1 MKSKLSLFDLTM
13 IVIGLV
19 IGMGI
24 FRTAS
29 NSAKDALTP
38 GVFFTAWIIGG
49 LVALCGALTYAEIG
63 SRHPATGGYYR
74 IFSYAYHPS
83 LAFSINC
90 LILVSNAGSL
100 SGVAL
105 IGAGYISKVLFPG
118 GPVSDLT
125 KVFIATVGIIIFYG
139 VNLLGL
145 KMSAKTQNILMII
158 KIGMVLMLIAALF
171 FPALYHDN
179 SAAVSAHPEAGWDQ
193 YIKSFGMSLVAV
205 SFTYGGYQQ
214 TINFGHEVNQAS
226 RNIPR
231 GIFIGIT
238 AIIILY
244 LAVNY
249 SYYKIVGFE
258 NLKNTN
264 EIASVIAFKLFGQG
278 GADVF
283 SGLLFLSVLAYV
295 NVQLMSNPRVMF
307 AMSEDGV
314 LPAVFKKKSASKE
327 VVVTSLSVFTIICI
341 IVLFFAKTFDEIL
354 SFTIFLDCF
363 GMALSAGS
371 IFMLRK
377 RTKHLDGTGIYS
389 MKLYPLQPI
398 IFIAAYI
405 FVCISIIINKPMTAL
420 IGISV
425 LSGFMLLYFLMPK
438 NKPSEN

>member
-1 MKSKLSLFDLTM
+1 M

-38 GVFFTAWIIGG
+38 GVFFTAWIVGG

-63 SRHPATGGYYR
+63 SRHPTTGGYYR

-90 LILVSNAGSL
+90 IILVSNAGSL

-105 IGAGYISKVLFPG
+105 IGAGYISRVLFD

-125 KVFIATVGIIIFYG
+125 KALIATVGVVTFYG

-158 KIGMVLMLIAALF
+158 KIGMVLLLISALF
-171 FPALYHDN
+171 FPSLYHDN
-179 SAAVSAHPEAGWDQ
+179 SAAMAVQPVATWDQ
-193 YIKSFGMSLVAV
+193 YIKSFGLSLIAV

-214 TINFGHEVNQAS
+214 TINFGHEVNNAS

-238 AIIILY
+238 AIIVLY

-249 SYYKIVGFE
+249 SYYKIVGFD
-258 NLKNTN
+258 NLKQTN

-295 NVQLMSNPRVMF
+295 NVQLMSNPRVMY

-314 LPAVFKKKSASKE
+314 LPGLFKKKSAKKD
-327 VVVTSLSVFTIICI
+327 VAVISLTVFTIACI
-341 IVLFFAKTFDEIL
+341 VELLFAKTFDELL

-377 RTKHLDGTGIYS
+377 RTRHLDGTGIYS

-405 FVCISIIINKPMTAL
+405 FVCISIIISKPMTAL
-420 IGISV
+420 IGVSV
-425 LSGFMLLYFLMPK
+425 LGGFMLLYFLMPK
-438 NKPSEN
+438 NTPVKTD

>member
-1 MKSKLSLFDLTM
+1 
-13 IVIGLV
+13 
-19 IGMGI
+19 MGI

-29 NSAKDALTP
+29 DAAKGALTP
-38 GVFFTAWIIGG
+38 TVYFAAWIIGG

-90 LILVSNAGSL
+90 IILVSNAGSL

-105 IGAGYISKVLFPG
+105 IGAGYISRILFD
-118 GPVSDLT
+118 GPVSDLM
-125 KVFIATVGIIIFYG
+125 KVLIAAVGVIIFYG

-145 KMSAKTQNILMII
+145 KMSAKTQNVLMII
-158 KIGMVLMLIAALF
+158 KIGMIIMLIAALF

-179 SAAVSAHPEAGWDQ
+179 SASLAAPVDAGWPD
-193 YIKSFGMSLVAV
+193 YIRSFGMCLIAV

-214 TINFGHEVNQAS
+214 TINFGHEVKDAS
-226 RNIPR
+226 RNIPK
-231 GIFIGIT
+231 GIFIGLA
-238 AIIILY
+238 AIILLY
-244 LAVNY
+244 LTVNY
-249 SYYKIVGFE
+249 SYYKVVGFE
-258 NLKNTN
+258 NLKHTN
-264 EIASVIAFKLFGQG
+264 EIASVIAVKLFGQG
-278 GADVF
+278 GGDAF

-314 LPAVFKKKSASKE
+314 LPAMFKKKSHGKE
-327 VVVTSLSVFTIICI
+327 VLVISLTVFSLVCI

-354 SFTIFLDCF
+354 RFTTFLDCF

-405 FVCISIIINKPMTAL
+405 FVCISIVIDTPKIAL
-420 IGISV
+420 VGTGV
-425 LSGFMLLYFLMPK
+425 LLGFMILYFLMTK
-438 NKPSEN
+438 YKQTKTDS